1 MKAIITLLFV
11 FFIGLAAQAQDTPV
25 QKADVVKME
34 LVSVSQIKVNMEKQ
48 EVARL
53 YRRADS
59 RVKKALHFSTRKDR
73 GVA

>member
-1 MKAIITLLFV
+1 MKAIITLLLV
-11 FFIGLAAQAQDTPV
+11 LFIGLAAQAQDAPA

-53 YRRADS
+53 YRRSDS
-59 RVKKALHFSTRKDR
+59 RVKKALNFSTRKDR

>member
-11 FFIGLAAQAQDTPV
+11 LFIGLTAQAQNSPAEKV
-25 QKADVVKME
+25 EVVKTE
-34 LVSVSQIKVNMEKQ
+34 VVSVAQIKINMEKQ

-59 RVKKALHFSTRKDR
+59 RVKKALNFSTRKDR